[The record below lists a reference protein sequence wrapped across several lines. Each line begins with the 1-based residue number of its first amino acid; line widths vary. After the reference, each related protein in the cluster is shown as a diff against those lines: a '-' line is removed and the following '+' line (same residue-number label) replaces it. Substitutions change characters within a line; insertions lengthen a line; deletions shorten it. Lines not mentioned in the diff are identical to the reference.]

1 MFDWT
6 SGINCA
12 TVKVRAAVYT
22 SDMFTVKFPGSR
34 LKIGLFKMAYCWPLG
49 KRTVAQVQHG
59 RSDAGP

>member
-1 MFDWT
+1 MSLCAFLNVSSIVTKASMFDWT

-34 LKIGLFKMAYCWPLG
+34 LKIGLFKMAYC
-49 KRTVAQVQHG
+49 
-59 RSDAGP
+59 